1 LAFWHSHCNFICRLV
16 KAKQIED
23 GFMKEKLVLIG
34 NGMAGIRTLEELL
47 KVAPDLYD
55 ITVFGDEPCTNY
67 NRILLSPVLAGE
79 KKFDDIILNREEWY
93 RENGITLHT
102 GVKVMEI
109 DRIRRKVIARD
120 GLEADYDRLLIA
132 TGSNPIMIPVPG
144 VDLQGVVGFRSIKD
158 VEAML
163 KSAETYSSA
172 AVIGGGL
179 LGLEAAEG
187 LRKQGLNVTVIHLVD
202 RLMERQLDATSAAL
216 LQQSL
221 EERGLKFELGAV
233 TQSIV
238 GSTRVSGVKLS
249 DGREIAADMVVMSA
263 GIRPNIALAQAAGLH
278 CEAGIVVNDTMQT
291 FDPRI
296 YAVGECTQHRGQC
309 YGLVAPL
316 FEQAKVAANHLG
328 QIGSSRYEGSIISTQ
343 LKVSGIGLFSAG
355 DYLGGEDTQEILVQ
369 DASRGIYKKLVVKD
383 NRIQGALLY
392 GDTLDASWY
401 FQLMRDGTNIADMHD
416 QLLFGQGHLGETGH
430 GKSNTGAAM
439 CDTAEV
445 CGCNGVTKGDIVSSI
460 TENGIFTLEEV
471 RAHTKASASCG
482 SCTGL
487 VESILAA
494 TVGDGYDEAPHK
506 RAVCGCSDYT
516 HDEVRQVI
524 RDNELKTIPD
534 VMHFLE
540 WKNDDGCPTCRP
552 AINYY
557 LLCQWPDEY
566 KDDPYSRHVNE
577 RVHANIQKDGSW
589 AVVPRVM
596 GGLTS
601 AANLK
606 AMGEIA
612 EKYQVP
618 GVKITGGQRIAL
630 AGIPKE
636 ELPDIWKDLNAA
648 GFMSG
653 HAYGKALR
661 SVKSCVGNLLCS
673 YGIRESLELG
683 IALEQMAWGAWTP
696 HKSKLGVSG
705 CPRNCAEAT
714 IKDLGLVAVESG
726 WEIYVGGNGGAK
738 VRVADFLHRV
748 STSEQA
754 REFVAAFLQLY
765 REEGHYKERSANWI
779 ERVGL
784 SYLKER
790 LVEDEAGRKEL
801 EQRFHYAMQFL
812 QQDPWVEQSGDEYER
827 EYQPIDSIAV
837 STGLAERQV

>member
-1 LAFWHSHCNFICRLV
+1 MR
-16 KAKQIED
+16 
-23 GFMKEKLVLIG
+23 EKLVLIG

-55 ITVFGDEPCTNY
+55 ITVFGDEPHTNY

-79 KKFDDIILNREEWY
+79 KKFDDIILNQDSWYEES
-93 RENGITLHT
+93 GITLHK

-109 DRIRRKVIARD
+109 DRIHRKVIAMD
-120 GLEADYDRLLIA
+120 GMEADYDRLLIA

-144 VDLQGVVGFRSIKD
+144 VELQGVVSFRNIKD
-158 VEAML
+158 VEVML
-163 KSAETYSSA
+163 KTAETYSSA

-179 LGLEAAEG
+179 LGLEAADG
-187 LRKQGLNVTVIHLVD
+187 LMKHGLSVTVIHLAD
-202 RLMERQLDATSAAL
+202 RLMERQLDSASAKL
-216 LQQSL
+216 LQKSL
-221 EERGLKFELGAV
+221 EERGLKFELGAI

-238 GSTRVSGVKLS
+238 GSTRVSAVKLN
-249 DGREIAADMVVMSA
+249 DGREIPADMVVMA
-263 GIRPNIALAQAAGLH
+263 VGVRPNTALGQKAGLH

-296 YAVGECTQHRGQC
+296 YAVGECTQHRGKN

-328 QIGSSRYEGSIISTQ
+328 QIGSSRYQGSLTSTQ
-343 LKVSGIGLFSAG
+343 LKVNGIGLFSAG
-355 DYLGGEDTQEILVQ
+355 DYLGGDDTKEILVQ
-369 DASRGIYKKLVVKD
+369 DSSRGIYKKLVVKD
-383 NRIQGALLY
+383 DRIQGALLY

-401 FQLMRDGTNIADMHD
+401 FQLMRDGTNISDMHD

-430 GKSNTGAAM
+430 GNTGMVAKM
-439 CDTAEV
+439 CDSTEV
-445 CGCNGVTKGDIVSSI
+445 CGCNGVTKGDITSAI
-460 TENGIFTLEEV
+460 TQNGLFTLEEV

-487 VESILAA
+487 VESILAV
-494 TVGDGYDEAPHK
+494 TVGEGYDEAPRK
-506 RAVCGCSDYT
+506 RAICGCTDYT

-524 RDNELKTIPD
+524 RENKLKNIPD

-540 WKNDDGCPTCRP
+540 WKNHDGCNNCRP

-557 LLCQWPDEY
+557 LLCQWPGEY
-566 KDDPYSRHVNE
+566 EDDAYSRHVNE

-589 AVVPRVM
+589 AVIPRVM
-596 GGLTS
+596 AGLTS

-630 AGIPKE
+630 AGIAKE
-636 ELPDIWKDLNAA
+636 KLPDIWKDLNAA
-648 GFMSG
+648 GFISG

-673 YGIRESLELG
+673 FGIRESLELG

-748 STSEQA
+748 ATSEDA
-754 REFVAAFLQLY
+754 KEFVAAFLQLY

-784 SYLKER
+784 SYVKSR
-790 LVEDEAGRKEL
+790 LVDDDEGRKALTES
-801 EQRFHYAMQFL
+801 FHYAMQFL
-812 QQDPWVEQSGDEYER
+812 QGDPWNEHVEREDQR
-827 EYQPIDSIAV
+827 EYQPIEA
-837 STGLAERQV
+837 LAS